1 MKHAVRGQ
9 SWVRYWRSPDQP
21 VEAMHASFHRE
32 VYHRHSHE
40 TYSFGVT
47 EVGAQTFHC
56 RGASHVSA
64 QGMVMIF
71 NPDEPH
77 DGRAAAE
84 IGFNYRIIH
93 LGPELVRDVLSD
105 AQGRSYG
112 LPLFTSPVIDDPM
125 LAAALRGLHA
135 TLTGGATAA
144 RRDERL
150 TEVLTLVARRQASR
164 PPGDPGREPVLPEA
178 FRSVRDLIH
187 ADPAAELTTD
197 ELAAAAGASRF
208 TVYRAFQAA
217 VGMSPSDYQRQLRLR
232 RARAL
237 LAEGRPA
244 GDVAAEV
251 GFADQ
256 AHLIRWFSRHYGVTP
271 GAYQRAGR
279 TPA

>member
-1 MKHAVRGQ
+1 MRGR

-21 VEAMHASFHRE
+21 IEAMHASFHRE

-77 DGRAAAE
+77 DGRAATE

-93 LGPELVRDVLSD
+93 LGPELVREVLSD
-105 AQGRSYG
+105 TQGRPYG
-112 LPLFTSPVIDDPM
+112 MPLFPSPVIEDPT
-125 LAAALRGLHA
+125 LAAALRGLHG
-135 TLTGGATAA
+135 TLTGGAGAV

-150 TEVLTLVARRQASR
+150 TEVLTLIAGRQASR
-164 PPGDPGREPVLPEA
+164 PPADPGRHPAAQAA
-178 FRSVRDLIH
+178 FRVVRDLMH
-187 ADPAAELTTD
+187 ADPAAELSAD
-197 ELAAAAGASRF
+197 DLSVAAGVSRF
-208 TVYRAFQAA
+208 TVYRAFQAT

-237 LAEGRPA
+237 LATGKPA

-256 AHLIRWFSRHYGVTP
+256 AHLVRWFSRHYGVTP

-279 TPA
+279 AQP